1 MRQGCIKV
9 LFYLLKTRLLKNGDA
24 PIMMRITVDGCRVN
38 QRTGKSIHPNKWNHK
53 TGRPTGKD
61 PVSKEITFYLDGI
74 FSRITAIH
82 RTLEEQGSSYN
93 SQTILNLFNGD
104 HSEGF
109 LLKQFQKHNRQY
121 RELVGK
127 EYVEKTVQRW
137 ERTELYLAEFIK
149 LEYGLDD
156 MPLMRIDLQF
166 IKDFE
171 HYLKV
176 NKRNSKNSAV
186 KYLENL
192 KKIVTNA
199 YHNNLIR
206 TNPFT
211 GYKMGKVKTKRVP
224 LNELELLQ
232 VMNTPIENERLEI
245 IRDCFVF
252 CSFTGLSFSDAAD
265 LRSEN
270 IILDKN
276 GQYWININRKKTD
289 SLSRIPLIDIPFAII
304 NKYKGHI
311 KCKSKGVLLPF
322 PSNQRYN
329 SYLKEISVICHINKN
344 LTSHVARHTF
354 ATLAL
359 ENRVSL
365 EVVKNMLGHEDIKT
379 TTIYAHVLDSTI
391 SNEMKGM
398 KEKFDFSLPQQSSF

>member
-9 LFYLLKTRLLKNGDA
+9 LFYLLKTRLLRNGDA

-38 QRTGKSIHPNKWNHK
+38 QRTGKSINPNKWNHK

-61 PVSKEITFYLDGI
+61 QISKEICLYLDGI

-82 RTLEEQGSSYN
+82 RTLEEQGSSYS
-93 SQTILNLFNGD
+93 SQSILNLFNGD
-104 HSEGF
+104 HSDRF
-109 LLKQFQKHNRQY
+109 LLKQFQKHNKQY

-127 EYVEKTVQRW
+127 EFVEKTVQRW
-137 ERTELYLAEFIK
+137 ERTEQYLAEFIK
-149 LEYGLDD
+149 MEYAMDD

-166 IKDFE
+166 INDFE
-171 HYLKV
+171 HFLKV
-176 NKRNSKNSAV
+176 HKQNSKNSAV

-192 KKIVTNA
+192 KKIITTS

-206 TNPFT
+206 TNPFI

-224 LNELELLQ
+224 LNELELLTI
-232 VMNTPIENERLEI
+232 MNTPIDIERLDI

-265 LRSEN
+265 LKSEN
-270 IILDKN
+270 ILRDKN
-276 GQYWININRKKTD
+276 GQYWINIHRKKTD
-289 SLSRIPLIDIPFAII
+289 GLSRIPLIDIPFAII
-304 NKYKGHI
+304 NKYKDNI
-311 KCKSKGVLLPF
+311 KCRLKGVLLPF

-329 SYLKEISVICHINKN
+329 SYLKEISVVCKINKN

-391 SNEMKGM
+391 SNEMM
-398 KEKFDFSLPQQSSF
+398 AMREKFNIPISQYAL